1 MHGLLQKVTEEMW
14 QKRAVRFPTH
24 MPTTKEYYLLR
35 SIFED
40 HFPSEAALRTV
51 PTVRNQPVQHQPQE
65 ACSKIWPAIRE
76 GCSCVYA
83 SVGLM
88 YRLW

>member
-1 MHGLLQKVTEEMW
+1 MFLIPLHGLLQKVTEEAW

-24 MPTTKEYYLLR
+24 TPTTKEYYLLR

-51 PTVRNQPVQHQPQE
+51 PTVRNQHVHHQPQQT
-65 ACSKIWPAIRE
+65 CRKIWHAIRE
-76 GCSCVYA
+76 ECSCEC
-83 SVGLM
+83 LC
-88 YRLW
+88 